1 MTISTPPGAAPTTR
15 PPQTCPF
22 CGGSGVLRMSDQRF
36 RTCLDCLGQGHLP
49 VFDPQP
55 DLQAIIQRQ
64 EDRPGQASADGFS
77 AEAVSSGSR

>member
-1 MTISTPPGAAPTTR
+1 MTFPASPEAANKVRQGDP
-15 PPQTCPF
+15 CPH

-55 DLQAIIQRQ
+55 SLQGLIHRQ
-64 EDRPGQASADGFS
+64 EDRVLNSPCDGFN
-77 AEAVSSGSR
+77 AGAVSSGSR